1 MKDKIKE
8 LFRLI
13 SEMNT
18 HTYSTNEHYHNAY
31 ENVCNMLDDLK
42 QQPSEI
48 DQLIDNFKKGKEY
61 AKNKG
66 ERESV
71 LYTYDFIIE
80 MIKNHRP

>member
-1 MKDKIKE
+1 MKKLIQELEGLFDKIQE
-8 LFRLI
+8 GNYLIGQENREEFYRL
-13 SEMNT
+13 T
-18 HTYSTNEHYHNAY
+18 G
-31 ENVCNMLDDLK
+31 LLK

-61 AKNKG
+61 AKNIG

-71 LYTYDFIIE
+71 LYTYDFIIG